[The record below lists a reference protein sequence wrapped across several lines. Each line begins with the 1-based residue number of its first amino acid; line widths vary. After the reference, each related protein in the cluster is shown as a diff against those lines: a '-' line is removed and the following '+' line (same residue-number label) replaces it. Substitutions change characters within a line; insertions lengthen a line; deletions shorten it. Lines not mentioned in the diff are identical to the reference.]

1 MPCIRG
7 LRNMF
12 FDNSQILKALSIIGL
27 EEIHYCS
34 DIPSMEAVY
43 YLPLSDAT
51 LLCAFI
57 VPFFWYGYQAR
68 YWYDHRK
75 LALLDFIVQ
84 LVSVVLVLL
93 IMARLYGAVVRGERS
108 VIQTALLHLAPIVLT
123 FLAMHRQKYTAHE
136 PDRSVG
142 DSRAESYR
150 PEAKNDQI
158 DSIAW
163 DDLIIDA
170 ETKTELESV
179 IDLLKNPTLAKD
191 YGIALP
197 KGILFNGPPGTG
209 KTTIAKAVATRAQ
222 LSFYVLR
229 ASDIVSKWVGDSE
242 KNLTNLFMQAQSD
255 APALIFIDE
264 IDSIGKKRS
273 DSNAAHADN
282 LLNHLLQL
290 IDGVIKTEGIYIIA
304 ATNRAD
310 LVDDALQR
318 AGRLNRVIEIPLPN
332 LESRLQLLK
341 VYTRTLKLAYD
352 IDIEI
357 LAKVTEGNSGADIK
371 AICNQA
377 GLHAFQREQGLP
389 SPKRTH
395 TITANDMQQ
404 ALDMFAI
411 EDEGD
416 LFEEDKTSSTP
427 QALNGQVEKITWDD
441 IIIDKSLESELKS
454 VVELLRDPGAAVAY
468 GIKVPKGI
476 LLNGPP
482 GTGKTTLAKVVANEA
497 GLSFFSLQAD
507 EVISKWVGESE
518 KNLTR
523 LFKAAARAAPAIIFI
538 DEIDSIAKNRSEG
551 NAQHADNLLNHLL
564 QLIDGVVSREGIY
577 IIGATNRADL
587 VDPALKRGGRLN
599 KVIEIPLPS
608 KSAREKLF
616 GMFLSKLP
624 LSQLVDIPELDR
636 RTEGRCAADIKEVC
650 NQAGLNAF
658 TRESV
663 SGSREY
669 AVTPEDLENAVK
681 EWAS

>member
-1 MPCIRG
+1 M
-7 LRNMF
+7 
-12 FDNSQILKALSIIGL
+12 DV
-27 EEIHYCS
+27 
-34 DIPSMEAVY
+34 VY
-43 YLPLSDAT
+43 YLPLSHAT
-51 LLCAFI
+51 LLCAFV

-68 YWYDHRK
+68 YWYDQQKR
-75 LALLDFIVQ
+75 ALLDFIVQ
-84 LVSVVLVLL
+84 LVSVVFVLVIL
-93 IMARLYGAVVRGERS
+93 ARIYGAVTRDERPI
-108 VIQTALLHLAPIVLT
+108 IQLALLHLAPIVLT
-123 FLAMHRQKYTAHE
+123 FLAMHRQGYTTRE
-136 PDRSVG
+136 SSVRG
-142 DSRAESYR
+142 GEDSVDTYK

-158 DSIAW
+158 DSMDW
-163 DDLIIDA
+163 DDLIIDV

-179 IDLLKNPTLAKD
+179 IDLLKNPNLAKD

-242 KNLTNLFMQAQSD
+242 KNLTNLFLQAQSD

-310 LVDDALQR
+310 MVDDALQR

-332 LESRLQLLK
+332 FESRLRLLK
-341 VYTRTLKLAYD
+341 VYTRSLKLAPD
-352 IDIEI
+352 IDLEI

-377 GLHAFQREQGLP
+377 GLHAFQREQGLA
-389 SPKRTH
+389 SAQRTH
-395 TITANDMQQ
+395 TISTQDMQQ
-404 ALDMFAI
+404 ALDMFLV
-411 EDEGD
+411 EDD
-416 LFEEDKTSSTP
+416 QDFFEDDTSSSNP

-441 IIIDKSLESELKS
+441 IIIDRALESELKS
-454 VVELLRDPGAAVAY
+454 VVELLRDPGTAVAY

-497 GLSFFSLQAD
+497 GLSFFSLLAD

-608 KSAREKLF
+608 QAAREKLF
-616 GMFLSKLP
+616 SMYLAKLP
-624 LSQLVDIPELDR
+624 LSQLVDISDLAR

-658 TRESV
+658 TRESA
-663 SGSREY
+663 SGNREY
-669 AVTPEDLENAVK
+669 VVTPTDLENAVK
-681 EWAS
+681 EWARSR

>member
-1 MPCIRG
+1 MQLIY
-7 LRNMF
+7 
-12 FDNSQILKALSIIGL
+12 D
-27 EEIHYCS
+27 
-34 DIPSMEAVY
+34 
-43 YLPLSDAT
+43 LPLSNMT
-51 LLCAFI
+51 LLATFAL
-57 VPFFWYGYQAR
+57 PFLYYGYHSR
-68 YWYDHRK
+68 YWYDEKK
-75 LALLDFIVQ
+75 LALYDFVLQVTAVI
-84 LVSVVLVLL
+84 LVLIL
-93 IMARLYGAVVRGERS
+93 LARIYGAVIRAER
-108 VIQTALLHLAPIVLT
+108 TLLELGLLHLAPIVLT
-123 FLAMHRQKYTAHE
+123 LLAMNRHNRGADGVRVSAGEVSKNQKDDYQ
-136 PDRSVG
+136 
-142 DSRAESYR
+142 

-158 DSIAW
+158 EAMAW
-163 DDLIIDA
+163 EDLIIDT
-170 ETKTELESV
+170 ETKQELESV
-179 IDLLKNPTLAKD
+179 INLLKNPHQADD

-209 KTTIAKAVATRAQ
+209 KTTIAKAVATRAE

-242 KNLTNLFMQAQSD
+242 KNLSKLFAQAQSD

-304 ATNRAD
+304 ATNRAE

-318 AGRLNRVIEIPLPN
+318 AGRLNRVIEIPLPDRT
-332 LESRLQLLK
+332 SRRQLLE
-341 VYTRTLKLAYD
+341 VYLRKLKLAPEVD
-352 IDIEI
+352 IDV
-357 LAKVTEGNSGADIK
+357 LVDVTKGNSGADIK

-377 GLHAFQREQGLP
+377 GLHAFQRELREP
-389 SPKRTH
+389 ASSRTH
-395 TITANDMQQ
+395 TVTSQDMQQ
-404 ALDMFAI
+404 ALEMFEVD
-411 EDEGD
+411 EDDDFLDDES
-416 LFEEDKTSSTP
+416 KTRAP
-427 QALNGQVEKITWDD
+427 KALNGQVEKITWDD
-441 IIIDKSLESELKS
+441 IIIDEGLERELKS
-454 VVELLRDPGAAVAY
+454 VVELLHDPSAAKAY

-497 GLSFFSLQAD
+497 DLAFFSLQAD

-523 LFKAAARAAPAIIFI
+523 LFKTAAKSAPAIIFI

-599 KVIEIPLPS
+599 KVIEVPLPS
-608 KSAREKLF
+608 QAAREQLF
-616 GMFLSKLP
+616 AMFLSNLP
-624 LSQLVDIPELDR
+624 ISEAVDIPGLAR

-658 TRESV
+658 KRESAT
-663 SGSREY
+663 GSREY
-669 AVTPEDLENAVK
+669 SVTFADLDAAVN
-681 EWAS
+681 EWAASR